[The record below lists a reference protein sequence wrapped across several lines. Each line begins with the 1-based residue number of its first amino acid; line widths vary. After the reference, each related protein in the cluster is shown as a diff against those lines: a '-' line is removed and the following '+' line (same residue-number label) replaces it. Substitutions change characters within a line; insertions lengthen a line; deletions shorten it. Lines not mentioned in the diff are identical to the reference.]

1 MTRRNPTSEEQT
13 RAADNAPLNPRL
25 LQAHGDART
34 KSNPVPP
41 LSSVSVKGR
50 DFGIWPIIWI
60 VTVTLSVL
68 VALIFL
74 FG

>member
-34 KSNPVPP
+34 KSDPVSP
-41 LSSVSVKGR
+41 LASVSVKGR
-50 DFGIWPIIWI
+50 DFGIWPIVWL

>member
-13 RAADNAPLNPRL
+13 HAADNAPLNPRL
-25 LQAHGDART
+25 LKAHGDART
-34 KSNPVPP
+34 RVNPTVP
-41 LSSVSVKGR
+41 LASVSVKG
-50 DFGIWPIIWI
+50 GEYSMWPLVWLVTAAVSII
-60 VTVTLSVL
+60 

>member
-34 KSNPVPP
+34 RDRPVAP
-41 LSSVSVKGR
+41 LASVSVKGGGA
-50 DFGIWPIIWI
+50 GIWPLVWLLTVGISIIA
-60 VTVTLSVL
+60 
-68 VALIFL
+68 ALIFL